1 MAHFFCKRQFFTSA
15 GNSWRLLLLKNRRT
29 FKFNL
34 TVYYMLLLE
43 EKRCTSNSI
52 NRLRLAENTHWLST
66 PLKTIFFMVLR
77 KYYCNRTKIYSVLSI
92 IIICIIENNCYNLML
107 FIINILFSFKTYRLN
122 CAYQVTFDFFL
133 F

>member
-1 MAHFFCKRQFFTSA
+1 MARFFCKRQFFTSA
-15 GNSWRLLLLKNRRT
+15 SNSRRLLLLKNRRT

-66 PLKTIFFMVLR
+66 PLKTIFFMILR
-77 KYYCNRTKIYSVLSI
+77 CNRTKIYSVLSI

-122 CAYQVTFDFFL
+122 CAYQVTF
-133 F
+133 